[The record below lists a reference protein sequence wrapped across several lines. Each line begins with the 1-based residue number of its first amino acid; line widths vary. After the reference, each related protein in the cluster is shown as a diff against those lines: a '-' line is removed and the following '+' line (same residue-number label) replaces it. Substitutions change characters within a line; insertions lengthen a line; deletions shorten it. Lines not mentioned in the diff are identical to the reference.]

1 VLSSD
6 GNVILA
12 AGHVEAAISRISLT
26 NRVSSCLDGPPLV
39 LPALVKSDAKMH
51 RTPKHCVR
59 NPEEMLCWFRE
70 AFGVRARPRAAFAA

>member
-39 LPALVKSDAKMH
+39 LPALVKSDAKTH

-59 NPEEMLCWFRE
+59 NPEEMLCWFAKLSE
-70 AFGVRARPRAAFAA
+70 CARVLGAAFAA